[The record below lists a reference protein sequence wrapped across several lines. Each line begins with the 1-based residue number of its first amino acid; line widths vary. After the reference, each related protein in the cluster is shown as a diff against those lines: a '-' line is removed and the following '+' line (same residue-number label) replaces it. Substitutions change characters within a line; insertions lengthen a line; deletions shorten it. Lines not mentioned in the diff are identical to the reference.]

1 MNGGRAGCNSPRV
14 RGIRPDMTALMFV
27 LVPLVVMVLALGMER
42 VEAMLGTPA
51 RRTGEP
57 AGPVGGAAAEMTT

>member
-1 MNGGRAGCNSPRV
+1 
-14 RGIRPDMTALMFV
+14 MTAVMFV

-57 AGPVGGAAAEMTT
+57 GRPVGGAAAEMTT

>member
-1 MNGGRAGCNSPRV
+1 
-14 RGIRPDMTALMFV
+14 MTALMFV